1 MSDFERYG
9 DYNEVSESPI
19 KSPVLLAI
27 KITALVLCFSVV
39 GLLLFRVFTL
49 NYYPKAMKS
58 VYFGEALN
66 AYCADNGGTA
76 SAKTQDLRAPYD
88 DPKNGNFFAD
98 YLTVVEEL
106 GQLQITLRYNV
117 SLADK
122 IYEEYGVELDPDDT
136 SRFGFSLTKSGG
148 DESAT
153 GAAAGIPMS
162 ATLSYCEYDSFM
174 MYRYAKLV
182 FDGVDF
188 AGAEWIRLDIT
199 IDGVPH
205 KTPYMI
211 AIYENN
217 EGFSEFIEYTLCS
230 EVAK

>member
-9 DYNEVSESPI
+9 DYNEVSESPT

-76 SAKTQDLRAPYD
+76 SAKTQ
-88 DPKNGNFFAD
+88 
-98 YLTVVEEL
+98 
-106 GQLQITLRYNV
+106 
-117 SLADK
+117 
-122 IYEEYGVELDPDDT
+122 EYGVELDPDDT

-217 EGFSEFIEYTLCS
+217 EGFSEFIEYTLSS

>member
-9 DYNEVSESPI
+9 DYSEVSESPT

-27 KITALVLCFSVV
+27 KITALVLCFAVV
-39 GLLLFRVFTL
+39 GLLVFRVFTL

-58 VYFGEALN
+58 VYFGEALVN
-66 AYCADNGGTA
+66 YCEANGGSA
-76 SAKTQDLRAPYD
+76 NAKTQELRAPYD
-88 DPKNGNFFAD
+88 DAKLGNFFAD
-98 YLTVVEEL
+98 YLVVFEEL
-106 GQLQITLRYNV
+106 GELQISIRYNV
-117 SLADK
+117 SLADT
-122 IYEEYGVELDPDDT
+122 ILDEYGVTFDPDDT
-136 SRFGFSLTKSGG
+136 SRFSFSLTRSGG
-148 DESAT
+148 DENAT
-153 GAAAGIPMS
+153 GAAAGVPMS
-162 ATLSYCEYDSFM
+162 ATLSHVEFDSFM
-174 MYRYAKLV
+174 MYRYARLV

-188 AGAEWIRLDIT
+188 EGAKWIRLDVA

-217 EGFSEFIEYTLCS
+217 EGFSTFLEYTVSS